1 MAGVFAA
8 VNVPGEDCFVNMGEH
23 HKYISL
29 LRNQISQQVSKTLPL
44 PPTTEEDADKERSA
58 CSALKLKLCE
68 RGENKTRELAM
79 TGDTRLTAVFIEQ
92 GVGGWSLAD
101 SLHLENVSH
110 DLPRC
115 SLRLDSV
122 HVGAP
127 YKSSRSL
134 ISNAFYSLSG
144 MTKLTV

>member
-1 MAGVFAA
+1 
-8 VNVPGEDCFVNMGEH
+8 
-23 HKYISL
+23 
-29 LRNQISQQVSKTLPL
+29 
-44 PPTTEEDADKERSA
+44 
-58 CSALKLKLCE
+58 
-68 RGENKTRELAM
+68 M

-92 GVGGWSLAD
+92 GVGGWSPAD
-101 SLHLENVSH
+101 SLHPENGSH

-115 SLRLDSV
+115 LLRLDSV

-144 MTKLTV
+144 MAKLIIWDGRLWFPKGRT